1 MSSTEPKSTKPK
13 LTKQKSTTKYFKL
26 NGLKNVSRTIQ
37 PSCESFEQY
46 RVDPHV
52 LGEGSY
58 GKVMPACD
66 GQVCTDVAKII
77 SFDTTRFTEKYRFN
91 VFLVEC
97 AITQFAGEKGFG
109 IPVKKYYLCDEGQK
123 GVIIMERFKRDLM
136 EVRNELTWEDMKQL
150 LDKVRQMHSYGILH
164 RDLFL
169 KNTMYRRDAQGRRDI
184 RIIDFGMSIAFEKQI
199 PDVFCAIDYMNLL
212 SDLPN
217 EELRKQCL
225 EYIGTYLN
233 LKYLTQADEWIK
245 THYTTCQSEYS
256 LLKHIPLHWI
266 ELIGPATIDTMVW
279 SVRCDPKLDQDIIHK
294 TEDRV
299 EKVLSRST
307 RV

>member
-1 MSSTEPKSTKPK
+1 MSHTKRKSKAV
-13 LTKQKSTTKYFKL
+13 YFKL
-26 NGLKNVSRTIQ
+26 YGLKTIPRTTQ
-37 PSCESFEQY
+37 PLCDSFEQY

-66 GQVCTDVAKII
+66 GQVCADVAKVV
-77 SFDTTRFTEKYRFN
+77 SFDMTRFAEQYRIN
-91 VFLVEC
+91 VFLAEC

-109 IPVKKYYLCDEGQK
+109 IPVKAFYLCDENRK
-123 GVIIMERFKRDLM
+123 GVIIMERFRRDLF
-136 EVRNELTWEDMKQL
+136 EVRNELTWDDMKQL

-169 KNTMYRRDAQGRRDI
+169 KNTMYKRDDQGRRDI
-184 RIIDFGMSIAFEKQI
+184 RIIDFGMSIAFEKSI
-199 PDVFCAIDYMNLL
+199 PGVFCAIDYVNLL

-217 EELRKQCL
+217 DELRKQCL

-233 LKYLTQADEWIK
+233 FKYLTQADEWVK
-245 THYTTCQSEYS
+245 THYATCKSEYS
-256 LLKHIPLHWI
+256 LLKHIPLKWI
-266 ELIGPATIDTMVW
+266 ELIGPATVDTMVW

-294 TEDRV
+294 TQNKV
-299 EKVLSRST
+299 EKVLSRS
-307 RV
+307 R